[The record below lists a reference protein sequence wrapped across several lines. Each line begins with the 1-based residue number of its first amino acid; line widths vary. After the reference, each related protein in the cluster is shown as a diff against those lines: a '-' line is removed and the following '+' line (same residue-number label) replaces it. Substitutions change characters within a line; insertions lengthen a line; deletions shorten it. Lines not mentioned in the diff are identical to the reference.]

1 MDEWTAEGILRR
13 SGAQNS
19 WSACFIQPNA
29 WCPVCFKRV
38 FYYQNEHGSR
48 VFFDEIGGRWPK
60 HPCTDSSLKS
70 ESSLEFNAPVIRSSN
85 EMLEV
90 YHAVQKFG
98 LDPAAKYIADFG
110 EPAWDILSVIR
121 VVRVGFDNFIHV
133 KSVAPPREEPLFITF
148 VSGKLVPKV
157 GEFLGFNGSE
167 VSLLEPETFESRRIK
182 CRVISQSEFPSSGK
196 G

>member
-1 MDEWTAEGILRR
+1 MDCRRHFTPFGSTKQLVCLLYPAERLVSGLLQTSILLSKR
-13 SGAQNS
+13 
-19 WSACFIQPNA
+19 A
-29 WCPVCFKRV
+29 WEQGRFSTRLAA
-38 FYYQNEHGSR
+38 
-48 VFFDEIGGRWPK
+48 RWPK

-157 GEFLGFNGSE
+157 GEFLRISTDQRCRCW
-167 VSLLEPETFESRRIK
+167 SLRPSRSRRIK